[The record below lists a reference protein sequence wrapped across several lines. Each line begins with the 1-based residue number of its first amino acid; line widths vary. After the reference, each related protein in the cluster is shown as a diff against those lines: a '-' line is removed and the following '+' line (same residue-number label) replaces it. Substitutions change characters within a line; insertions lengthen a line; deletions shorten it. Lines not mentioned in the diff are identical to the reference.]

1 MDHLQTEARNPASA
15 NLDELTA
22 LQIVQLMNREDAGVI
37 SAVSSQA
44 ENIAL
49 AITIIADRL
58 KNGGRLIYAGAGTS
72 GRLGVLDATE
82 CPPTFNSPPE
92 QVIGLIAGGSAA
104 LTRSVEG
111 AEDHPEFAERDL
123 ETLQLSPKDVVVGIA
138 TSGRTPYVLGAAN
151 YAKKLRAYRIGLSCN
166 LDSDLSGLVDLAI
179 TPVVGPEVLSGST
192 RLKAGTATKLVLNML
207 STGVM
212 ILLGKTF
219 GNLMVDLRATN
230 TKLQARTNRIV
241 RILTGL
247 SFEESGQL
255 LQKCRGELK
264 TALVSHLAGLPAE
277 AAQKRL
283 AETGGQVRLALDKEL
298 LTPKCSFQT
307 EARADL
313 FLAID
318 GGGTHTVALLAAK
331 KSDSPDWTIVGR
343 GESGPS
349 NIQAVGTANALNAL
363 NEAVAAAF
371 SAAGLERIPVAGGC
385 LGLAG
390 AGRLPDQTLIQ
401 DWARRINLA
410 TKIKITTDADI
421 LLAAG
426 TPDGWGLAI
435 IAGTGS
441 MVYAGAPDGRTAR
454 GGGWGYL
461 LGDEGSGYNL
471 VMTGL
476 QAVAWADD
484 DRGPPTGLTKA
495 FLTKM
500 GLQNPQEL
508 IPAIYQGSWDR
519 AALAGLA
526 PVVLEAAE
534 AGDPVAGSIVGNE
547 AQLLAETAGAAARKL
562 GLEKT
567 PLPVALAGGLLLG
580 SQSYRQLLVNGLKTC
595 NLQPNPVHL
604 VEEPARGAVRLA
616 TALVK

>member
-1 MDHLQTEARNPASA
+1 
-15 NLDELTA
+15 
-22 LQIVQLMNREDAGVI
+22 
-37 SAVSSQA
+37 
-44 ENIAL
+44 
-49 AITIIADRL
+49 
-58 KNGGRLIYAGAGTS
+58 
-72 GRLGVLDATE
+72 
-82 CPPTFNSPPE
+82 
-92 QVIGLIAGGSAA
+92 
-104 LTRSVEG
+104 VEG
-111 AEDHPEFAERDL
+111 AEDHPELAERDL
-123 ETLQLSPKDVVVGIA
+123 QTLQLSAKDVVVGIA
-138 TSGRTPYVLGAAN
+138 TSGRTPYVLGAVN
-151 YAKKLRAYRIGLSCN
+151 FAKELRAYRIGLSCN

-212 ILLGKTF
+212 VLLGKTF

-230 TKLQARTNRIV
+230 TKLQARANRIV

-247 SFEESGQL
+247 SVEESNQL
-255 LQKCRGELK
+255 LQKCGGELK
-264 TALVSHLAGLPAE
+264 TALVSHLAGVPAE
-277 AAQKRL
+277 EAQIRL
-283 AETGGQVRLALDKEL
+283 AETGGQVRLALDREL
-298 LTPKCSFQT
+298 LIPKRIFKT

-318 GGGTHTVALLAAK
+318 GGGTQTVALVAAK
-331 KSDSPDWTIVGR
+331 KSESPDWTIVGR

-349 NIQAVGTANALNAL
+349 NIQAVGMPTALNAL
-363 NEAVAAAF
+363 NEAVAGAF
-371 SAAGLERIPVAGGC
+371 AAAGLERIPVAGAC
-385 LGLAG
+385 LGMAG
-390 AGRLPDQTLIQ
+390 AGRLRDQTLIQ

-441 MVYAGAPDGRTAR
+441 MVYAGMPDGRTAR

-471 VMTGL
+471 VIAGL
-476 QAVAWADD
+476 QAVARADD
-484 DRGPPTGLTKA
+484 DRGPPTRLTKA
-495 FLTKM
+495 LLTKM
-500 GLQNPQEL
+500 GLQNPPEL
-508 IPAIYQGSWDR
+508 IPTIYQGGWDR

-534 AGDPVAGSIVGNE
+534 TGDPVAESIVGNE
-547 AQLLAETAGAAARKL
+547 ARLLAETAAAVTRKL
-562 GLEKT
+562 GLENT
-567 PLPVALAGGLLLG
+567 PLPVALTGGLLLG
-580 SQSYRQLLVNGLKTC
+580 SPSYRQRLVNGLKKC
-595 NLQPNPVHL
+595 NLQPDPVHL
-604 VEEPARGAVRLA
+604 VEDPARGAIRLA